1 MRQIKRQRLPL
12 LLPRMF
18 QGELYVQHPLKKRSH
33 LGYPFFHTTGT
44 EHKQVHAAAKAAMA
58 PETFNPFPSFSYT
71 GPLRPVYPL
80 TPRRS
85 VPETIPKPEWAD
97 TAQGIPH
104 QEQTRAAQTIKI
116 LSAKEQDIMREVCRL
131 GREILDI
138 TAAAV
143 KPGVTTDELDA
154 ICHKATVD
162 RNAYP
167 SPLNYRKFPKSLCT
181 SVNEVICHGIP
192 DGRKLEEGDIIN
204 LDVSLYYKG
213 FHGDLNATYPV
224 GEVDEDSKRLIKTT
238 REALDAAIAICKP
251 GALFRD
257 IGNTIEPI
265 AKANGCS
272 VVRQYTGHGCNQL
285 FHTVPTLPHYAKS
298 KTPGTMKP
306 GMTFTI
312 EPMINLGTHQG
323 VHWPDDWTCT
333 TVDGKRSAQFEETLL
348 ITETGVEVLTR
359 AR

>member
-1 MRQIKRQRLPL
+1 MSA
-12 LLPRMF
+12 F
-18 QGELYVQHPLKKRSH
+18 AW
-33 LGYPFFHTTGT
+33 FT
-44 EHKQVHAAAKAAMA
+44 E
-58 PETFNPFPSFSYT
+58 TYNPFPSFHYAGS
-71 GPLRPVYPL
+71 LRPVYPL
-80 TPRRS
+80 SPRRII
-85 VPETIPKPEWAD
+85 PEGIAKPEWAD
-97 TAQGIPH
+97 TTQGIPH

-116 LSAKEQDIMREVCRL
+116 LSPKEQDIMREVCGL

-154 ICHKATVD
+154 ICHKATID

-167 SPLNYRKFPKSLCT
+167 SPLNYRRFPKSLCT

-213 FHGDLNATYPV
+213 FHADLNATYPV
-224 GEVDEDSKRLIKTT
+224 GQIDEDSQRLIRTT
-238 REALDAAIAICKP
+238 REALDAAIAMCKP

-272 VVRQYTGHGCNQL
+272 VVRQYNGHGCNQL
-285 FHTVPTLPHYAKS
+285 FHTVPTIPHYAKS
-298 KTPGTMKP
+298 KTPGAMKP

-333 TVDGKRSAQFEETLL
+333 TLDGKRSAQFEETIL
-348 ITETGVEVLTR
+348 ITETGVEVLTAKR
-359 AR
+359 G

>member
-1 MRQIKRQRLPL
+1 
-12 LLPRMF
+12 
-18 QGELYVQHPLKKRSH
+18 
-33 LGYPFFHTTGT
+33 
-44 EHKQVHAAAKAAMA
+44 MA
-58 PETFNPFPSFSYT
+58 PQTFDPFPNFQYT
-71 GPLRPVYPL
+71 GSVRPLYPL
-80 TPRRS
+80 TPRRA
-85 VPETIPKPEWAD
+85 IPDGIAKPEWAD

-116 LSAKEQDIMREVCRL
+116 LSPKEQDIMREVCRL

-138 TAAAV
+138 TAAAI
-143 KPGVTTDELDA
+143 KPGVTTDELDE
-154 ICHKATVD
+154 ICHNATIA

-167 SPLNYRKFPKSLCT
+167 SPLNYRRFPKSICI

-192 DGRKLEEGDIIN
+192 DQRKLQEGDIVN

-224 GEVDEDSKRLIKTT
+224 GEISEDSQRLIRTT

-257 IGNTIEPI
+257 IGNAIEPI

-298 KTPGTMKP
+298 KTPGAMKP

-333 TVDGKRSAQFEETLL
+333 TLDGKRSAQFEETLL
-348 ITETGVEVLTR
+348 ITETGVEVLTAKR
-359 AR
+359 